1 MSFPWE
7 GRRRGGRWLTE
18 LAARWLV
25 AGSVPAWCAGHGRGR
40 GEATGRSEAKR
51 LPGALVR
58 FAGAR
63 HASGERV
70 AAPSTG

>member
-1 MSFPWE
+1 MSFPWK
-7 GRRRGGRWLTE
+7 GRRRVGRWLTE

-25 AGSVPAWCAGHGRGR
+25 DGSVPAWCAGYGRGR

-51 LPGALVR
+51 LPGALVG
-58 FAGAR
+58 FAGAW

-70 AAPSTG
+70 AAQPTV